1 MCLQAGNKSLRLNIA
16 LSPNLGGD
24 CNSLLKGDQGLA
36 RARKFCCCFRIGP
49 DGLYLFRVGFTL
61 VLFDKNY
68 DWKLRRSDRQVVIFS
83 NLKSDWHPHRRRG
96 AAECLPTLVWSFL
109 NIIWFSSY
117 GMVYLDSP
125 VTSDIVKRD
134 RLSNAEAHK
143 EDVCLYF
150 YCQYEGHYSLKS
162 KSGTTSD
169 FWKLWNII
177 FTSE

>member
-1 MCLQAGNKSLRLNIA
+1 MFAHLGLKFSQY
-16 LSPNLGGD
+16 NLV
-24 CNSLLKGDQGLA
+24 
-36 RARKFCCCFRIGP
+36 F
-49 DGLYLFRVGFTL
+49 
-61 VLFDKNY
+61 KN
-68 DWKLRRSDRQVVIFS
+68 
-83 NLKSDWHPHRRRG
+83 
-96 AAECLPTLVWSFL
+96 
-109 NIIWFSSY
+109 

-169 FWKLWNII
+169 F
-177 FTSE
+177 